1 MQDILIDKQTILDAL
16 RQSGYNA
23 ENYPL
28 GIKIH
33 MNDTQYIDISRLPG
47 HQLALDVYTN
57 GKLDP
62 NSLAFLEDHGRIRS
76 VSLICVL
83 EEIEHNFM
91 V

>member
-16 RQSGYNA
+16 RQSGYHA

-33 MNDTQYIDISRLPG
+33 MNKTQYIDISRLPG
-47 HQLALDVYTN
+47 QQLSLDVYTN
-57 GKLDP
+57 GKLSP
-62 NSLAFLEDHGRIRS
+62 NSLAFLEDHGRIRFY
-76 VSLICVL
+76 SLIRVL
-83 EEIEHNFM
+83 NQIEHNFM